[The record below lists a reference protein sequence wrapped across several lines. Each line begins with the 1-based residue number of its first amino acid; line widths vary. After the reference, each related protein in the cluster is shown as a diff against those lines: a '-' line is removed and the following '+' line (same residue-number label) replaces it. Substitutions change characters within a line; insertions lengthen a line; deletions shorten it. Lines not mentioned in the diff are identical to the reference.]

1 MAPELDVID
10 PKIRFMMDVIVEC
23 LICITAL
30 NAKSSGDEELG
41 PGEIDQPHTSE
52 DEFSFRIDSTT

>member
-1 MAPELDVID
+1 
-10 PKIRFMMDVIVEC
+10 MMDVIVEC

-52 DEFSFRIDSTT
+52 DEFSFRIDKYYVGKNARTR